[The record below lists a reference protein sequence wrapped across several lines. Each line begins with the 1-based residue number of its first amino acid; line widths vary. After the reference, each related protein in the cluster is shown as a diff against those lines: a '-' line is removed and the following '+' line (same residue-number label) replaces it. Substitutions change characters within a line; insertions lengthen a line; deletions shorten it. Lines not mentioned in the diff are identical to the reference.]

1 MKTPRSIL
9 LLLLAALLPACE
21 ENAVLEIAGPP
32 AGGASIKFFNFAVG
46 APGVNFYANDTKV
59 TAISTTTCATLTETN
74 EAVCTTTGSESTTGV
89 NYGGAANGGSGWYS
103 DIAPGQYTFS
113 GRIAA
118 AVDKNLPISSA
129 QANLTTGSHYS
140 YYQSGIYDAVTKS
153 ADAFIVEDQLPALD
167 HSVAYVR
174 FVNAM
179 SNTDP
184 MTLYATHRD
193 SAVTTAIG
201 GVVSYQ
207 SGGAFTAVMPG
218 AYDLATRHTGSD
230 VNVITRVN
238 VGFVGGRVYTITAR
252 GDINVANT
260 ILLDNTANR

>member
-1 MKTPRSIL
+1 MKTSRSIL

-21 ENAVLEIAGPP
+21 ENAVMDISGPP

-59 TAISTTTCATLTETN
+59 TAISTTACATLTDTN
-74 EAVCTTTGSESTTGV
+74 EATCTTTGIESTTGV
-89 NYGGAANGGSGWYS
+89 NYGGSANGGNGWYS

-113 GRIAA
+113 GRIAGA
-118 AVDKNLPISSA
+118 TDKNLVISSA
-129 QANLTTGSHYS
+129 QANLTTGSNYS
-140 YYQSGIYDAVTKS
+140 YYQSGIYNAATKS
-153 ADAFIVEDQLPALD
+153 ADSFIVEDQLPELD

-174 FVNAM
+174 FVNAI

-193 SAVTTAIG
+193 SLDVTAIG
-201 GVVSYQ
+201 AVVAYQ
-207 SGGAFTAVMPG
+207 SAGAFTPLTPG
-218 AYDLATRHTGSD
+218 SYDLATRHAGSD
-230 VNVITRVN
+230 ANVITRVN
-238 VGFVGGRVYTITAR
+238 VGFLGGRVYTITAR
-252 GDINVANT
+252 GNITVAST